1 MGHGRPISSSH
12 QTQENAMNL
21 VDKYRP
27 RTLSEVVGQPWTVH
41 QLQTF
46 VESPYSVA
54 FLFEGATGTGKT
66 SAALALAREL
76 GVDIDGGPFGGFHE
90 IASGEQT
97 AQSVRDVMN
106 GMRLHTLSGSG
117 WKILIVNEADCMS
130 TQAAYIWLDA
140 LENLPARTVVV
151 FTTNDAHKLPARLR
165 DRCERFR
172 FESGYLAM
180 APYLPELISRVWK
193 AETGRDD
200 PPDMDSLGAVQDDAG
215 NVSVRRVLQL
225 LTPFVR
231 EAMTVGFSKQVR
243 MVHARQLAAAPPA
256 PIEPTGDFDGAAIW
270 RRRQNGESW
279 KALANELKLPETTI
293 RGRLYRAGLMKK
305 GGCK

>member
-1 MGHGRPISSSH
+1 
-12 QTQENAMNL
+12 MNL
-21 VDKYRP
+21 ADKYRP
-27 RTLSEVVGQPWTVH
+27 RTLSELVGQPWAVH

-66 SAALALAREL
+66 SAALALARDL

-97 AQSVRDVMN
+97 AESVRRVMD

-117 WKILIVNEADCMS
+117 WKVLVVNEADCLS
-130 TQAAYIWLDA
+130 TQAGYVWLDA
-140 LENLPARTVVV
+140 LENLPTRTVIV

-165 DRCERFR
+165 DR
-172 FESGYLAM
+172 FESGYLAV
-180 APYLPELISRVWK
+180 APYLPELIARVWK

-200 PPDMDSLGAVQDDAG
+200 PPDLDSLGAIKDDAG
-215 NVSVRRVLQL
+215 NVSVRRLLQL

-243 MVHARQLAAAPPA
+243 IVHARQVAAATQA
-256 PIEPTGDFDGAAIW
+256 AGDPIGDFDAAAIW

-279 KALANELKLPETTI
+279 KVLANELKLPETTI
-293 RGRLYRAGLMKK
+293 RGRLYRAGLMKR
-305 GGCK
+305 GGR